1 MVLAVSTEVVVPGG
15 VTESGFRLDAPQV
28 RGLAAPG
35 GTVVTAQVRFTVLL
49 NPPDGVT
56 VMVEVL
62 PVLTPALTTIAPLL
76 VSAKSWGRLTVTFTT
91 VVEVSAPEVPVTVM
105 AYDPGVVVAVVTALS
120 TEVSAPAPVMLT
132 ESGLRSA
139 VVQVS
144 GFAAPAGA
152 VVTAQVRF
160 TTPVK
165 LSEGVTVMVEVLP
178 VVAPWTTV
186 IFPLFESAKVGV
198 ETSPLTSAV
207 MARVW
212 MNSPVAASLPVTRT
226 L

>member
-1 MVLAVSTEVVVPGG
+1 
-15 VTESGFRLDAPQV
+15 
-28 RGLAAPG
+28 
-35 GTVVTAQVRFTVLL
+35 
-49 NPPDGVT
+49 
-56 VMVEVL
+56 
-62 PVLTPALTTIAPLL
+62 
-76 VSAKSWGRLTVTFTT
+76 LTVTFTT

-120 TEVSAPAPVMLT
+120 TEVSAPAPVMST

-165 LSEGVTVMVEVLP
+165 LRP
-178 VVAPWTTV
+178 A
-186 IFPLFESAKVGV
+186 
-198 ETSPLTSAV
+198 
-207 MARVW
+207 
-212 MNSPVAASLPVTRT
+212 
-226 L
+226 